1 MSNQVDIM
9 KMDPQSLNELKKSLT
24 DEIQL
29 LTGQFGNLKLALN
42 KYRMS
47 LSSIDGLASA
57 QGADKEV
64 LVPVTTALYLP
75 GKINKVQSVLV
86 EVGTGYFVEKQ
97 LDAAQTY
104 VASSHLSHGVVY
116 ICLCFVL
123 IHSFPLPR
131 SHMRGISYAWHP
143 CCWKKAVQRRSNIC
157 VP

>member
-1 MSNQVDIM
+1 M
-9 KMDPQSLNELKKSLT
+9 
-24 DEIQL
+24 
-29 LTGQFGNLKLALN
+29 ALN

-97 LDAAQTY
+97 LDAAQTFIKTKIDMCEKNIGLVTEEVTKKRNNLNVVAY
-104 VASSHLSHGVVY
+104 V
-116 ICLCFVL
+116 
-123 IHSFPLPR
+123 
-131 SHMRGISYAWHP
+131 MQQKISQAQQSATSKLDSLKP
-143 CCWKKAVQRRSNIC
+143 VEQ
-157 VP
+157 